1 MAYRSAAS
9 SIISMKAPCPQPC
22 GSARWFETGIR
33 GHMTRS
39 DFGKLSA
46 LAAAVLAIMLAGVFD
61 AQAQQ
66 AIKNGDVL
74 TRQLNAMSSGAQGK
88 AVNTFQLVNETHRLP
103 PPSGLFNLQ
112 TGPETFQIVTSND
125 VQASQLKAF
134 FGN

>member
-22 GSARWFETGIR
+22 GSARCFETGIR
-33 GHMTRS
+33 GNMTRS

-46 LAAAVLAIMLAGVFD
+46 LAAAVLAIMQAGALD

-74 TRQLNAMSSGAQGK
+74 TGQLNPMRSRAKGK
-88 AVNTFQLVNETHRLP
+88 RGNTFELLSEPPRRP
-103 PPSGLFNLQ
+103 PPSGLCNPE
-112 TGPETFQIVTSND
+112 TGPEAFQIVTHH
-125 VQASQLKAF
+125 
-134 FGN
+134 

>member
-22 GSARWFETGIR
+22 GSARCFETGIR

-61 AQAQQ
+61 AQA
-66 AIKNGDVL
+66 AEAVKNGDVL
-74 TRQLNAMSSGAQGK
+74 DGQLNALRSPAKGK
-88 AVNTFQLVNETHRLP
+88 RGNTLP
-103 PPSGLFNLQ
+103 PVR
-112 TGPETFQIVTSND
+112 ETPRPPP
-125 VQASQLKAF
+125 
-134 FGN
+134 

>member
-9 SIISMKAPCPQPC
+9 SIISMKAPCPRPC
-22 GSARWFETGIR
+22 GSARCFETGIR

-46 LAAAVLAIMLAGVFD
+46 LAAAVAAIVLAGAFD

-74 TRQLNAMSSGAQGK
+74 SGELNAMRSRANGK
-88 AVNTFQLVNETHRLP
+88 RINTFPLVSEPHRLAP
-103 PPSGLFNLQ
+103 PN
-112 TGPETFQIVTSND
+112 GPCNVSTRPEKVHIV
-125 VQASQLKAF
+125 
-134 FGN
+134 